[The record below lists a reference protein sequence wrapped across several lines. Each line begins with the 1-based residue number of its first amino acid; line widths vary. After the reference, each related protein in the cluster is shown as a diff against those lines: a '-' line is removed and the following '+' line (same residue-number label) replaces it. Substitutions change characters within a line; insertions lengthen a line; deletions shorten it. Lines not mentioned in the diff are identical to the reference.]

1 MNLVDLNLGGGTL
14 LQIANRSH
22 IQSMMYLI
30 ETTNGKRI
38 MIDSGNYL
46 KDEDGKYLYDLLKQ
60 KGGRVDAWIFTHA
73 HDDHFGGL
81 LWIWENIENPQLEI
95 GEIYF
100 DFPSLEWIASKS
112 ERLAKYTKRFLEFIN
127 IQNIKQTVL
136 CKDVVISVDDIS
148 IEVLN
153 NLEGYESYKDFNDT
167 SIAFLVHF
175 PKRSVLFLGDL
186 AVEGGNKLLETC
198 SHEKLRQDIVQM
210 AHHGQRGVTKE
221 FYSVVKP
228 KVCLY
233 CTPDWLWENDNGG
246 GKNSGPWKTL
256 ETRSW
261 MEELGVQ
268 ASFPHAYGDY
278 LFF

>member
-14 LQIANRSH
+14 LQVANRSH
-22 IQSMMYLI
+22 VQSMMYLI

-46 KDEDGKYLYDLLKQ
+46 KDEDGKHLYDLLKQ
-60 KGGRVDAWIFTHA
+60 KGGKVDAWIFTHA

-100 DFPSLEWIASKS
+100 SFPPLEWVRSKS
-112 ERLAKYTKRFLEFIN
+112 DRLGRYLEKFYSYMNQYGIVPKTLNKESN
-127 IQNIKQTVL
+127 I
-136 CKDVVISVDDIS
+136 CVDDIS

-153 NLEGYESYKDFNDT
+153 DLDGYETYKDFNDT
-167 SIAFLVHF
+167 TIAFLVHF

-186 AVEGGNKLLETC
+186 AVEGGNKLLEMC
-198 SHEKLRQDIVQM
+198 PHDKLRQDIVQM

-221 FYSVVKP
+221 FYSVVMP
-228 KVCLY
+228 KICLY

-246 GKNSGPWKTL
+246 GKDSGPWKTL
-256 ETRSW
+256 ETRAW
-261 MEELGVQ
+261 MDELGVQ

-278 LFF
+278 LFL

>member
-136 CKDVVISVDDIS
+136 CKDAMISVDDIS

-261 MEELGVQ
+261 MEELGAQ

>member
-14 LQIANRSH
+14 LQIGNRSH

-46 KDEDGKYLYDLLKQ
+46 KDEDGKHLYDLLRQ
-60 KGGRVDAWIFTHA
+60 KGGKVDAWIFTHA

-100 DFPSLEWIASKS
+100 NFPPLEWIASKS
-112 ERLAKYTKRFLEFIN
+112 ERLAKYTKRFVDFLKE
-127 IQNIKQTVL
+127 QNMKQTVL
-136 CKDVVISVDDIS
+136 SKNTIISVDDIS

-153 NLEGYESYKDFNDT
+153 DLEGYESYTDFNDT

-186 AVEGGNKLLETC
+186 AVEGGNKLLEVC

-228 KVCLY
+228 KICLY

-261 MEELGVQ
+261 MEELGAQ